1 MTNETKRH
9 AMNEPQ
15 DPIPSERRRRGRDML
30 ARVDGEAGV
39 QVVERLA
46 AHFPDFAN
54 YVLEYPF
61 GDIYARP
68 GLGLRERELAVV
80 AALTAMGNAAPQLL
94 VHLKAALHV
103 GCTPREIVETVGEA
117 GWVTARALA
126 PLDRLARWCLP
137 LLRPGGAL
145 LAVKGEQAE
154 AELARHARAVRQ
166 AGGTSARVVRC
177 AAHPAGSVTAP
188 PVETI
193 PGTEVSVVV
202 IQRGRLG
209 QLDGRGAR

>member
-103 GCTPREIVETVGEA
+103 GCTPREIVETVMQMSVYAVFPAALNGLAAVREVFEA
-117 GWVTARALA
+117 KGIA
-126 PLDRLARWCLP
+126 LP
-137 LLRPGGAL
+137 LA
-145 LAVKGEQAE
+145 AE
-154 AELARHARAVRQ
+154 A
-166 AGGTSARVVRC
+166 
-177 AAHPAGSVTAP
+177 
-188 PVETI
+188 
-193 PGTEVSVVV
+193 
-202 IQRGRLG
+202 
-209 QLDGRGAR
+209 